1 MQDMEN
7 WENIVKE
14 EISKMIEH
22 LKERGVESVKI
33 DVSIKKLTPE
43 QERNYRN
50 FIEFENGNCTLE
62 VDNIDDI
69 LKALPKKHKCT
80 CCGKVSKDV
89 KKIETGEY
97 VCESCDQ
104 SLDVYRDK
112 IRKMIKEN
120 GAGKINS
127 MLDCIKHVTEFL
139 EMNTEH
145 DLSPEEETYDDFVN
159 NVLLKYAVFE
169 SQEDMIDFLDDVIM
183 YIEDNDI
190 EP

>member
-14 EISKMIEH
+14 EVSKMIEH

-80 CCGKVSKDV
+80 C
-89 KKIETGEY
+89 
-97 VCESCDQ
+97 
-104 SLDVYRDK
+104 
-112 IRKMIKEN
+112 
-120 GAGKINS
+120 
-127 MLDCIKHVTEFL
+127 
-139 EMNTEH
+139 
-145 DLSPEEETYDDFVN
+145 
-159 NVLLKYAVFE
+159 
-169 SQEDMIDFLDDVIM
+169 
-183 YIEDNDI
+183 
-190 EP
+190 